1 MEQVEDLG
9 RVVAPARLTV
19 TNEGPTLEGH
29 LAEMTHDEIVF
40 LEKRCG
46 VNRAKANRINSNLTW
61 FHHCHDG
68 SNLNNLGYS
77 WQSEVNTN
85 VPFRMCDFSVLL

>member
-40 LEKRCG
+40 LEERCG
-46 VNRAKANRINSNLTW
+46 MNRTTSLTQNLTW
-61 FHHCHDG
+61 FNHCRDG
-68 SNLNNLGYS
+68 TNLNNLGYS
-77 WQSEVNTN
+77 WQSEVNN
-85 VPFRMCDFSVLL
+85 YVVQFRMCGFSASF